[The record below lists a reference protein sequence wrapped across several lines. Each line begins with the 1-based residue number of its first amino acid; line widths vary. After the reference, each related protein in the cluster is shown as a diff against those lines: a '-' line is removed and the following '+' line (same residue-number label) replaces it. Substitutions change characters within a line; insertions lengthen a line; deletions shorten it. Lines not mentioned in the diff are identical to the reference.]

1 MRRLWLQVAGLLAG
15 CLIMTITHAENTAQI
30 DRPSMHFTPPS
41 HWMNDP
47 NGMVY
52 HQGEYHLFYQHYP
65 DDLVWGPMHWGH
77 AVSKNLIDW
86 QHLPI
91 ALYPD
96 DKGMIFSGSAVVDFN
111 NTSGLGSLRN
121 PPMIAL
127 FTYHD
132 EAAKQTGSKTF
143 QSQGLA
149 YSLDHGRS
157 WTKYAG
163 NPVLPNPGLIDF
175 RDPKVSWHAPSQ
187 RWVMVVTQG
196 DELGF
201 YSSANLLQWRH
212 ESNFGKGFGAH
223 GGVWECP
230 DLIKIGDQY
239 VLIVSLVPG
248 GPNGGSATQYFVG
261 DFDGATFTPA
271 KQHRDNPSLALWLDW
286 GPDNYAGVTFSN
298 TDIERSSPIF
308 IGWANNWAYAT
319 NIPATTWRSM
329 MTLPRELF
337 LFEQNSVELLGTKP
351 VEEVDQFMQPLDFK
365 ESDRHMLPSGHAY
378 KLSLNFDN
386 KLNSTA
392 TLVLS
397 NSHEQRISLELNA
410 SSNNVNLDRR
420 NSGDMSFSDVFPMQV
435 HANHTF
441 EKQHTQ
447 IDFYYDGNLIEV
459 FIDGGKTSITSQ
471 VFPNETLTNLSIHGM
486 ELDKVLVKM
495 LQE

>member
-1 MRRLWLQVAGLLAG
+1 
-15 CLIMTITHAENTAQI
+15 MTITQAENTAQI

-52 HQGEYHLFYQHYP
+52 YQGEYHLFYQHYP
-65 DDLVWGPMHWGH
+65 DGLVWGPMHWGH

-96 DKGMIFSGSAVVDFN
+96 DKGMIFSGSAVVDSN
-111 NTSGLGSLRN
+111 NTSGLGSQSE
-121 PPMIAL
+121 PPIVAL

-132 EAAKQTGSKTF
+132 EAAKQSGSKTF

-149 YSLDHGRS
+149 YSLDRGRS

-175 RDPKVSWHAPSQ
+175 RDPKISWHAPSQ

-230 DLIKIGDQY
+230 DLIKIGDHY

-261 DFDGATFTPA
+261 DFDGTTFTPA
-271 KQHRDNPSLALWLDW
+271 KQHRDNPSQALWLDW
-286 GPDNYAGVTFSN
+286 GPDNYAGVTFAQ
-298 TDIERSSPIF
+298 TEHQRTLPVF
-308 IGWANNWAYAT
+308 LGWASNWDYAT
-319 NIPATTWRSM
+319 KVPATTWRSM
-329 MTLPRELF
+329 LTLPRELF
-337 LFEQNSVELLGTKP
+337 MFTVSEQWRLGTRPVVEVDTAMAEVAFSADQQKLALPIEGAVKLAFKIHPAKDQKPYLVMSNDSNQRVELSLDMDSG
-351 VEEVDQFMQPLDFK
+351 EV
-365 ESDRHMLPSGHAY
+365 
-378 KLSLNFDN
+378 
-386 KLNSTA
+386 
-392 TLVLS
+392 V
-397 NSHEQRISLELNA
+397 
-410 SSNNVNLDRR
+410 LDRR
-420 NSGDMSFSDVFPMQV
+420 HSGITEFSDGFAKEARVAHDFDSSQS
-435 HANHTF
+435 
-441 EKQHTQ
+441 E
-447 IDFYYDGNLIEV
+447 IDIYYDGNLIEV
-459 FIDGGKTSITSQ
+459 FVDGGRSAMTAL
-471 VFPNETLTNLSIHGM
+471 VFPSMRFNRLHYQGIEIKHVLTSAL
-486 ELDKVLVKM
+486 
-495 LQE
+495 